1 MIAQFYQVAGKRI
14 DFLGTTPTFHALASP
29 MYKVEI
35 RPPGTMFPP
44 NGLPVF
50 NLAYRNDDGGP
61 GYGKD
66 SRLFFDAPADG
77 DYLVRVG
84 DARGQGGDNY
94 SYRLTVRPPR
104 PDFSVKFNQVAP
116 TIWKGGS
123 IPIDVTATRLD
134 GYEGPIQVKLENLPP
149 GFESQPTIIEAGHA
163 TATLPLY
170 AAATATM
177 PEKPVSIKL
186 VASAMIE
193 GKELGREAAGNL
205 PKLADNGDIV
215 ATTDVHEVTIK
226 PGQSTKLL
234 VTIERRNGFAG
245 RVPIEVR
252 GLPRGVRV
260 LNIGLNG
267 ILITPG
273 DTQREMV
280 IYADAV
286 GATDGAPVY
295 RARETRRQERR
306 SWG

>member
-1 MIAQFYQVAGKRI
+1 MERRF
-14 DFLGTTPTFHALASP
+14 
-29 MYKVEI
+29 
-35 RPPGTMFPP
+35 
-44 NGLPVF
+44 
-50 NLAYRNDDGGP
+50 
-61 GYGKD
+61 D
-66 SRLFFDAPADG
+66 SHRRDRDA
-77 DYLVRVG
+77 
-84 DARGQGGDNY
+84 
-94 SYRLTVRPPR
+94 
-104 PDFSVKFNQVAP
+104 
-116 TIWKGGS
+116 
-123 IPIDVTATRLD
+123 LD

-205 PKLADNGDIV
+205 PKVADNGDIV

-280 IYADAV
+280 IYADAWV
-286 GATDGAPVY
+286 QPTEPPFIVLAKQEGKSGDHGAKAVML
-295 RARETRRQERR
+295 RVK
-306 SWG
+306 